1 VTQGAPA
8 RATAA
13 MGRRVGLALFGS
25 PDERATETR
34 QLAGKRVVIPN
45 PASGAPFLVGR
56 RGERDR
62 RDGKCEDSCR
72 PRTPGI
78 KDAVETIQASCRCR
92 FSMSKRDACSTCA
105 IRVLFDEQAG
115 RLLYLR
121 DTGEQAGR
129 GRDTG
134 EQAGRLLYMGAE

>member
-1 VTQGAPA
+1 
-8 RATAA
+8 
-13 MGRRVGLALFGS
+13 
-25 PDERATETR
+25 
-34 QLAGKRVVIPN
+34 
-45 PASGAPFLVGR
+45 
-56 RGERDR
+56 
-62 RDGKCEDSCR
+62 
-72 PRTPGI
+72 
-78 KDAVETIQASCRCR
+78 
-92 FSMSKRDACSTCA
+92 MSKRDACSTCA